1 MFRVAYYISKKKQLG
16 KKVKLKFLAEKVK
29 KKKSKFIQQECK
41 PTTSI
46 KQQSRE
52 GTEKAVWGTEVNNS
66 AVMIVSLCLYFLEQQ
81 NHNVARYG
89 RISLKS
95 WE

>member
-1 MFRVAYYISKKKQLG
+1 MTKFFIFISIHFTLVMFRVAYYISKKKQLG

-29 KKKSKFIQQECK
+29 KKKKSKFIQQECK

-52 GTEKAVWGTEVNNS
+52 GTEKAV
-66 AVMIVSLCLYFLEQQ
+66 
-81 NHNVARYG
+81 
-89 RISLKS
+89 
-95 WE
+95 